1 MFRHEWRLSGAA
13 GSTRP
18 LASIAIVDVAPEE
31 QYLYPE
37 FLLFQQLFE
46 RHGLRAVIADPA
58 ALEWRD
64 GVLWHGD
71 LAIDL
76 VYNRLTDFY
85 LEQTGSA
92 ALREAYLQQ
101 GVVLT
106 PHQQA
111 HALYADKRHLALFSD
126 AAQLQAL
133 RVPPATQQILL
144 EHVPHTEVVD
154 AADAQRLFA
163 HLDDHRRLA
172 SHMEKPSLMMAGA
185 TLRVET
191 DELKGQAVG
200 SVTRGEPRLL
210 GIGACRMGFTIAA
223 QGDRSRLLVFIDY
236 QLPARG
242 SRVGLRCCSVG
253 PMRPGAPGAWPPMR
267 WLRSLACRTDE
278 AAAFQRFAPHS
289 AAWGNPCFPAQCRFD
304 RIGPNLRARLAFEHR
319 LDLFER
325 ADQRPPAR
333 RLRETGGRF
342 DLGAHRT
349 FGELVARQ
357 LARRQLAQGS
367 LPRPPPVEI
376 DPRATPGG
384 S

>member
-1 MFRHEWRLSGAA
+1 MASDRY
-13 GSTRP
+13 P
-18 LASIAIVDVAPEE
+18 LHHRSEVDVA
-31 QYLYPE
+31 
-37 FLLFQQLFE
+37 
-46 RHGLRAVIADPA
+46 AD
-58 ALEWRD
+58 
-64 GVLWHGD
+64 V
-71 LAIDL
+71 
-76 VYNRLTDFY
+76 
-85 LEQTGSA
+85 Q
-92 ALREAYLQQ
+92 
-101 GVVLT
+101 
-106 PHQQA
+106 
-111 HALYADKRHLALFSD
+111 
-126 AAQLQAL
+126 
-133 RVPPATQQILL
+133 RV
-144 EHVPHTEVVD
+144 
-154 AADAQRLFA
+154 FA

-210 GIGACRMGFTIAA
+210 VIGACRMGFTIAA

-289 AAWGNPCFPAQCRFD
+289 AAWGNPCLPAQCRFD

-342 DLGAHRT
+342 DLGTHRT

-376 DPRATPGG
+376 DPWRRQEDRVAVGCRFRNQFGADVADRAGLVLDDDGAAHAGLHRGREEAPGSGVSGRGRLRWRGEG
-384 S
+384 SIGPRQASRHAGRSARPRRQPSARARHC